1 MGSLLGI
8 GVSAVSTA
16 QLNMLTTEHNISN
29 VNTPGFH
36 RQQAVQ
42 ASNIPMSSGAGFVGS
57 GSHVQTVRRMYGQ
70 FLDDQVSSASAQT
83 QFYNTYHSEI
93 AQIDNLLADPNA
105 GLSPAVQSF
114 FTSVNAVASSPTS
127 VAARQSMLSGGDT
140 LAARFQSLYSR
151 FDEIRSGINTQLD
164 SQVTGINS
172 YAAQVADL
180 NQKIIDAQSINN
192 QPPNDL
198 LDQRDQIVG
207 KLNEMVKTTVV
218 KQSDGTYNLFIGSGQ
233 SLVTGTTAFSLALQ
247 NDPNDPTK
255 KNVVYAIGGA
265 SIPITSASLQNV
277 GTLGGLLAFRDN
289 SLDSAQNALGR
300 VALGLAQTV
309 NNQHQLGQDL
319 NGALGGKFFTIA
331 ATSPTI
337 SNNSNNTGSATLT
350 GTLSGNAGALTTSN
364 YQVAYNG
371 TNYSITDSATNTT
384 TSGLTS
390 AQLITQLGKVG
401 VTLSISGSPNA
412 GDQWLILPTRNGARD
427 ISVGI
432 TDPNKIAA
440 AAPIRAAA
448 TATNT
453 GAASIDLG
461 SVDTASQPP
470 INANIQDQVT
480 IAFTSATT
488 FNVSD
493 ATLGSTLATGVTYT
507 SGSAISYNGWTVHIS
522 GTPASGDAF
531 TVSANTGGIGDNR
544 NAVALAALQTN
555 NSLANNTAGAPTTT
569 YQGAYA
575 QLVSSVGNT
584 TQQMQVNG
592 AAQQTLLDNATQT
605 QQQLSGVNLDEE
617 AANLLRFQQ
626 AYQAAA
632 KMIQIGS
639 TLFATIL
646 AIQ

>member
-8 GVSAVSTA
+8 GVSAISTA

-29 VNTPGFH
+29 VNTRGFH
-36 RQQAVQ
+36 RQEAVQ
-42 ASNIPMSSGAGFVGS
+42 ASNVPMSSGAGFVGS
-57 GSHVQTVRRMYGQ
+57 GAHVQTVRRMYGQ
-70 FLDDQVSSASAQT
+70 FLDDQVSSASAQA
-83 QFYNTYHSEI
+83 QFYDTYHAEI
-93 AQIDNLLADPNA
+93 KQIDDLLADPNT

-114 FTSVNAVASSPTS
+114 FTSVNAVANSPTS
-127 VAARQSMLSGGDT
+127 VAARQSMLSGGET
-140 LAARFQSLYSR
+140 LAARFQSLYTR
-151 FDEIRSGINTQLD
+151 FDEIRNGINTQLD
-164 SQVTGINS
+164 AQVTGINS

-198 LDQRDQIVG
+198 LDQRDQIIG

-247 NDPNDPTK
+247 NDPNDPTQ
-255 KNVVYAIGGA
+255 KNVAYAIGGA
-265 SIPITSASLQNV
+265 YIPIPSASLQN
-277 GTLGGLLAFRDN
+277 GGALGGLLAFRNN
-289 SLDSAQNALGR
+289 SLNSAQNALGR

-309 NNQHQLGQDL
+309 NNQNRLGQDL
-319 NGALGGKFFTIA
+319 NGVLGGNFFSIA
-331 ATSPTI
+331 STSPTI
-337 SNNSNNTGSATLT
+337 FNNSNNTGSASLT
-350 GTLSGNAGALTTSN
+350 STLSGNAGALTTSN

-384 TSGLTS
+384 ASGLTS
-390 AQLITQLGKVG
+390 AQLITQLGNAG
-401 VTLSISGSPNA
+401 VTLAIAGTPNA
-412 GDQWLILPTRNGARD
+412 GDQWLILPTRYGARD

-448 TATNT
+448 TTTNT

-461 SVDTASQPP
+461 SVNPP
-470 INANIQDQVT
+470 LNANVQNQVRIT
-480 IAFTSATT
+480 FTGATT

-493 ATLGSTLATGVTYT
+493 VTLGSTLATGVSYT

-522 GTPASGDAF
+522 GTPASGDTFSVA
-531 TVSANTGGIGDNR
+531 ANTGGIGDNR

-584 TQQMQVNG
+584 TQQMQVNST
-592 AAQQTLLDNATQT
+592 AQQTLLDNATQT

-639 TLFATIL
+639 TLFDTIL
-646 AIQ
+646 AIR

>member
-8 GVSAVSTA
+8 GVSAISTA

-29 VNTPGFH
+29 VNTRGFH
-36 RQQAVQ
+36 RQEAIQ
-42 ASNIPMSSGAGFVGS
+42 ASNVPMSSGAGFVGS
-57 GSHVQTVRRMYGQ
+57 GAHVQTVRRMYGQ
-70 FLDDQVSSASAQT
+70 FLDDQVSSASAQA
-83 QFYNTYHSEI
+83 QFYDTYHAEI
-93 AQIDNLLADPNA
+93 KQIDDLLADPNT

-114 FTSVNAVASSPTS
+114 FTSVNAVANSPTS
-127 VAARQSMLSGGDT
+127 VAARQSMLSGGET
-140 LAARFQSLYSR
+140 LAARFQSLYTR
-151 FDEIRSGINTQLD
+151 FDEIRNGINTQLD
-164 SQVTGINS
+164 AQVTGINS

-198 LDQRDQIVG
+198 LDQRDQIIG

-247 NDPNDPTK
+247 NDPNDPTQ
-255 KNVVYAIGGA
+255 KNVAYAIGGA
-265 SIPITSASLQNV
+265 YIPIPSASLQNG
-277 GTLGGLLAFRDN
+277 GTLGGLLAFRNN
-289 SLDSAQNALGR
+289 SLNSAQNALGR

-319 NGALGGKFFTIA
+319 NGVLGGNFFSIA
-331 ATSPTI
+331 STSPTI
-337 SNNSNNTGSATLT
+337 FNNSNNTGSASLT
-350 GTLSGNAGALTTSN
+350 STLSGNAGALTTSN

-384 TSGLTS
+384 ASGLTS
-390 AQLITQLGKVG
+390 AQLITQLGNAG
-401 VTLSISGSPNA
+401 VTLAIAGTPNA
-412 GDQWLILPTRNGARD
+412 GDQWLILPTRYGARD

-448 TATNT
+448 TTTNT

-461 SVDTASQPP
+461 SVNPP
-470 INANIQDQVT
+470 LNANVQNQVRIT
-480 IAFTSATT
+480 FTGATT

-493 ATLGSTLATGVTYT
+493 VTLGSTLATGVSYT

-522 GTPASGDAF
+522 GTPASGDTFSVA
-531 TVSANTGGIGDNR
+531 ANTGGIGDNR
-544 NAVALAALQTN
+544 NAVALAALQNN

-584 TQQMQVNG
+584 TQQMQVNST
-592 AAQQTLLDNATQT
+592 AQQTLLDNATQT

-639 TLFATIL
+639 TLFDTIL
-646 AIQ
+646 AIR

>member
-8 GVSAVSTA
+8 GVSAISTA

-29 VNTPGFH
+29 VNTRGFH
-36 RQQAVQ
+36 RQEAIQTT
-42 ASNIPMSSGAGFVGS
+42 NIPTSSGAGFVGS

-70 FLDDQVSSASAQT
+70 FLDDQVSSASAQA
-83 QFYNTYHSEI
+83 QFYDTYHAEI
-93 AQIDNLLADPNA
+93 KQIDDLLADPNT

-114 FTSVNAVASSPTS
+114 FSSVNAVANSPTS
-127 VAARQSMLSGGDT
+127 VAARQSMLSGGET
-140 LAARFQSLYSR
+140 LTARFQSLFTR

-164 SQVTGINS
+164 SQVTAINS
-172 YAAQVADL
+172 YALQVADL

-198 LDQRDQIVG
+198 LDQRDQIIS
-207 KLNEMVKTTVV
+207 KLNDLVKTAVV
-218 KQSDGTYNLFIGSGQ
+218 KQSDGTYNLFIGTGQ

-247 NDPNDPTK
+247 NDPNDPSQ
-255 KNVVYAIGGA
+255 KNIAYAIGGA
-265 SIPITSASLQNV
+265 LIPIPSANLQT
-277 GTLGGLLAFRDN
+277 GGSLGGLLAFRNN

-309 NNQHQLGQDL
+309 NKQNQLGQDL
-319 NGALGGKFFTIA
+319 NGALGGNFFAIA
-331 ATSPTI
+331 STSPTI
-337 SNNSNNTGSATLT
+337 FNNSNNTGSASLT
-350 GTLSGNAGALTTSN
+350 SSLNGNAGTLTTSN
-364 YQVAYNG
+364 FQVLYNG

-384 TSGLTS
+384 TSGLTGP
-390 AQLITQLGKVG
+390 QLITQLGTVG
-401 VTLSISGSPNA
+401 VTLSISGSPSA
-412 GDQWLILPTRNGARD
+412 GDQWLILPTRYGARD

-448 TATNT
+448 TTSNT
-453 GAASIDLG
+453 GAATIDLG
-461 SVDTASQPP
+461 SVNTTSQPP
-470 INANIQDQVT
+470 LNANIQNQVSIT
-480 IAFTSATT
+480 FTGATT
-488 FNVSD
+488 YNVSD
-493 ATLGSTLATGVTYT
+493 VTLGSTLATGVAYT
-507 SGSAISYNGWTVHIS
+507 SGNAITYNGWTVHIT
-522 GTPASGDAF
+522 GTPAIGDTF
-531 TVSANTGGIGDNR
+531 TVSSNSGGTGDNR
-544 NAVALAALQTN
+544 NAVALAALQNN
-555 NSLANNTAGAPTTT
+555 NSLANNSAGVPTTT

-584 TQQMQVNG
+584 TRQMQLNST
-592 AAQQTLLDNATQT
+592 AQQTLLDNATQT

-639 TLFATIL
+639 TLFDTIL
-646 AIQ
+646 AIR

>member
-8 GVSAVSTA
+8 GVSAISTA

-29 VNTPGFH
+29 VNTRGFH
-36 RQQAVQ
+36 RQEAIQ

-57 GSHVQTVRRMYGQ
+57 GAHVQTVRRMYGQ
-70 FLDDQVSSASAQT
+70 FLDDQVSSASAQA
-83 QFYNTYHSEI
+83 QFYDTYHAEI
-93 AQIDNLLADPNA
+93 KQIDDLLADPNT

-114 FTSVNAVASSPTS
+114 FTSVNAVANSPTS
-127 VAARQSMLSGGDT
+127 VAARQSMLSGGET
-140 LAARFQSLYSR
+140 LAARFQSLYTR
-151 FDEIRSGINTQLD
+151 FDEIRNGINTQLD
-164 SQVTGINS
+164 AQVTGINS

-198 LDQRDQIVG
+198 LDQRDQIIG

-247 NDPNDPTK
+247 NDPNDPTQ
-255 KNVVYAIGGA
+255 KNVAYAIGGA
-265 SIPITSASLQNV
+265 YIPIPSASLQN
-277 GTLGGLLAFRDN
+277 GGALGGLLAFRNN
-289 SLDSAQNALGR
+289 SLNSAQNALGR

-319 NGALGGKFFTIA
+319 NGVLGGNFFSIA
-331 ATSPTI
+331 STSPTI
-337 SNNSNNTGSATLT
+337 FNNSNNTGSASLT
-350 GTLSGNAGALTTSN
+350 STLSGNAGALTTSN

-390 AQLITQLGKVG
+390 AQLITQLGNAG
-401 VTLSISGSPNA
+401 VTLAIAGTPNA
-412 GDQWLILPTRNGARD
+412 GDQWLILPTRYGARD

-448 TATNT
+448 TTTNT

-461 SVDTASQPP
+461 SVNPP
-470 INANIQDQVT
+470 LNANVQNQVRIT
-480 IAFTSATT
+480 FTGATT

-493 ATLGSTLATGVTYT
+493 VTLGSTLATGVSYT

-522 GTPASGDAF
+522 GTPASGDTFSVA
-531 TVSANTGGIGDNR
+531 ANTGGIGDNR
-544 NAVALAALQTN
+544 NAVALAALQNN

-584 TQQMQVNG
+584 TQQMQVNST
-592 AAQQTLLDNATQT
+592 AQQTLLDNATQT

-639 TLFATIL
+639 TLFDTIL
-646 AIQ
+646 AIR

>member
-8 GVSAVSTA
+8 GVSAISTA

-29 VNTPGFH
+29 VNTRGFH
-36 RQQAVQ
+36 RQEAIQ

-57 GSHVQTVRRMYGQ
+57 GVQVQTVRRMYAQ
-70 FLDDQVSSASAQT
+70 FLDDQVANASAQA
-83 QFYNTYHSEI
+83 QFYDTYHAEI
-93 AQIDNLLADPNA
+93 KQIDNVLADPNT
-105 GLSPAVQSF
+105 GLSPALQSF
-114 FTSVNAVASSPTS
+114 FTSVNAVASNPTS
-127 VAARQSMLSGGDT
+127 VAARQSMLSGGET
-140 LAARFQSLYSR
+140 LAVRFQSLYTR
-151 FDEIRSGINTQLD
+151 FDEIRNGINTQLD
-164 SQVTGINS
+164 AQVTGINS

-247 NDPNDPTK
+247 NDPNDPTQ
-255 KNVVYAIGGA
+255 KNVAYAIGGA
-265 SIPITSASLQNV
+265 YIPIPSASLQN
-277 GTLGGLLAFRDN
+277 GGALGGLLAFRNN
-289 SLDSAQNALGR
+289 SLNSAQNALGR

-309 NNQHQLGQDL
+309 NNQNRLGQDL
-319 NGALGGKFFTIA
+319 NGALGGNFFSIA
-331 ATSPTI
+331 SSSPTI
-337 SNNSNNTGSATLT
+337 FNNSNNTGSATLT
-350 GTLSGNAGALTTSN
+350 GTLSGNSGALTTSN

-371 TNYSITDSATNTT
+371 TNYSLTDSATNTT
-384 TSGLTS
+384 SSGLTS
-390 AQLITQLGKVG
+390 AQLITQLGNVG
-401 VTLSISGSPNA
+401 VTLSISGAPNA
-412 GDQWLILPTRNGARD
+412 GDQWLILPTRYGARD

-448 TATNT
+448 ATTNT

-461 SVDTASQPP
+461 SVNTTTQPP
-470 INANIQDQVT
+470 LNANLQNQVSIT
-480 IAFTSATT
+480 FTSATT

-493 ATLGSTLATGVTYT
+493 VTLGSTLATGVAYT
-507 SGSAISYNGWTVHIS
+507 SGSAISYNGWTVHIQ

-531 TVSANTGGIGDNR
+531 TVAANTGGIGDNR
-544 NAVALAALQTN
+544 NAVALAALQNN
-555 NSLANNTAGAPTTT
+555 NSLANNAAGTPTTT

-584 TQQMQVNG
+584 TQQMQVNST
-592 AAQQTLLDNATQT
+592 AQQTLLDNATQT

-639 TLFATIL
+639 TLFDTIL
-646 AIQ
+646 AIR

>member
-8 GVSAVSTA
+8 GVSAISTA

-29 VNTPGFH
+29 VNTRGFH
-36 RQQAVQ
+36 RQEAIQ
-42 ASNIPMSSGAGFVGS
+42 ASNVPMSSGAGFVGS
-57 GSHVQTVRRMYGQ
+57 GAHVQTVRRMYGQ
-70 FLDDQVSSASAQT
+70 FLDDQVSSASAQA
-83 QFYNTYHSEI
+83 QFYDTYHAEI
-93 AQIDNLLADPNA
+93 KQIDDLLADPNT

-114 FTSVNAVASSPTS
+114 FTSVNAVANSPTS
-127 VAARQSMLSGGDT
+127 VAARQSMLSGGET
-140 LAARFQSLYSR
+140 LAARFQSLYTR
-151 FDEIRSGINTQLD
+151 FDEIRNGINTQLD
-164 SQVTGINS
+164 AQVTGINS

-198 LDQRDQIVG
+198 LDQRDQIIG

-247 NDPNDPTK
+247 NDPNDPTQ
-255 KNVVYAIGGA
+255 KNVAYAIGGA
-265 SIPITSASLQNV
+265 YIPIPSANLQN
-277 GTLGGLLAFRDN
+277 GGALGGLLAFRNN
-289 SLDSAQNALGR
+289 SLNSAQNALGR

-309 NNQHQLGQDL
+309 NNQNRLGQDL
-319 NGALGGKFFTIA
+319 NGVLGGNFFSIA
-331 ATSPTI
+331 STSPTI
-337 SNNSNNTGSATLT
+337 FNNSNNTGSASLT
-350 GTLSGNAGALTTSN
+350 STLSGNAGALTTSN

-390 AQLITQLGKVG
+390 AQLITQLGNAG
-401 VTLSISGSPNA
+401 VTLAIAGTPNA
-412 GDQWLILPTRNGARD
+412 GDQWLILPTRYGARD

-448 TATNT
+448 TTTNT

-461 SVDTASQPP
+461 SVNPP
-470 INANIQDQVT
+470 LNANVQNQVRIT
-480 IAFTSATT
+480 FTGATT

-493 ATLGSTLATGVTYT
+493 VTLGSTLATGVSYT

-522 GTPASGDAF
+522 GTPASGDTF
-531 TVSANTGGIGDNR
+531 SVSANTGGIGDNR
-544 NAVALAALQTN
+544 NAVALAALQNN

-584 TQQMQVNG
+584 TQQMQVNST
-592 AAQQTLLDNATQT
+592 AQQTLLDNATQT

-639 TLFATIL
+639 TLFDTIL
-646 AIQ
+646 AIR

>member
-8 GVSAVSTA
+8 GVSAISTA

-29 VNTPGFH
+29 VNTRGFH
-36 RQQAVQ
+36 RQEAIQ
-42 ASNIPMSSGAGFVGS
+42 ASNVPMSSGAGFVGS
-57 GSHVQTVRRMYGQ
+57 GAHVQTVRRMYGQ
-70 FLDDQVSSASAQT
+70 FLDDQVSSASAQA
-83 QFYNTYHSEI
+83 QFYDTYHAEI
-93 AQIDNLLADPNA
+93 KQIDDVLADPNT
-105 GLSPAVQSF
+105 GLSPAVQRF
-114 FTSVNAVASSPTS
+114 FTSVNAVANSPTS
-127 VAARQSMLSGGDT
+127 VAARQSMLSGGET
-140 LAARFQSLYSR
+140 LAARFQSLYTR
-151 FDEIRSGINTQLD
+151 FDEIRNGINTQLD
-164 SQVTGINS
+164 AQVTGINS

-180 NQKIIDAQSINN
+180 NQKIIDAQSINS

-198 LDQRDQIVG
+198 LDQRDQIIG

-247 NDPNDPTK
+247 NNPNDPTQ
-255 KNVVYAIGGA
+255 KNIAYAIGGA
-265 SIPITSASLQNV
+265 YIPIPSASLQN
-277 GTLGGLLAFRDN
+277 GGALGGLLAFRNN
-289 SLDSAQNALGR
+289 SLNSAQNALGR

-319 NGALGGKFFTIA
+319 NGVLGGNFFSIA
-331 ATSPTI
+331 STSPTI
-337 SNNSNNTGSATLT
+337 FNNSNNTGSASLT
-350 GTLSGNAGALTTSN
+350 STLSGNAGALTTSN

-384 TSGLTS
+384 ASGLTS
-390 AQLITQLGKVG
+390 AQLITQLGNAG
-401 VTLSISGSPNA
+401 VTLAIAGTPNA
-412 GDQWLILPTRNGARD
+412 GDQWLILPTRYGARD

-448 TATNT
+448 TTTNT

-461 SVDTASQPP
+461 SVNPP
-470 INANIQDQVT
+470 LNANVQNQVRIT
-480 IAFTSATT
+480 FTGATT

-493 ATLGSTLATGVTYT
+493 VTLGSTLATGVSYT

-522 GTPASGDAF
+522 GTPASGDTFSVA
-531 TVSANTGGIGDNR
+531 ANTGGIGDNR
-544 NAVALAALQTN
+544 NAVALAALQNN

-584 TQQMQVNG
+584 TQQMQVNST
-592 AAQQTLLDNATQT
+592 AQQTLLDNATQT

-639 TLFATIL
+639 TLFDTIL
-646 AIQ
+646 AIR

>member
-8 GVSAVSTA
+8 GVSAISTA

-29 VNTPGFH
+29 VNTRGFH
-36 RQQAVQ
+36 RQEAIQ
-42 ASNIPMSSGAGFVGS
+42 ASNVPMSSGAGFVGS

-70 FLDDQVSSASAQT
+70 FLDDQVSSASAQA
-83 QFYNTYHSEI
+83 QFYDTYHAEI
-93 AQIDNLLADPNA
+93 KQIDDLLADPNT
-105 GLSPAVQSF
+105 GLSPAVQRF
-114 FTSVNAVASSPTS
+114 FTSVNAVANSPTS
-127 VAARQSMLSGGDT
+127 VAARQSMLSGGET
-140 LAARFQSLYSR
+140 LAARFQSLYTR
-151 FDEIRSGINTQLD
+151 FDEIRNGINTQLD
-164 SQVTGINS
+164 AQVTGINS

-198 LDQRDQIVG
+198 LDQRDQIIG

-247 NDPNDPTK
+247 NDPNDPTQ
-255 KNVVYAIGGA
+255 KNVAYAIGGA
-265 SIPITSASLQNV
+265 YIPIPSASLQNG
-277 GTLGGLLAFRDN
+277 GTLGGLLAFRNN
-289 SLDSAQNALGR
+289 SLNSAQNALGR

-319 NGALGGKFFTIA
+319 NGVLGGNFFSIA
-331 ATSPTI
+331 STSPTI
-337 SNNSNNTGSATLT
+337 FNNSNNTGSASLT
-350 GTLSGNAGALTTSN
+350 STLSGNAGALTTSN

-384 TSGLTS
+384 ASGLTS
-390 AQLITQLGKVG
+390 AQLITQLGNAG
-401 VTLSISGSPNA
+401 VTLAIAGTPNA
-412 GDQWLILPTRNGARD
+412 GDQWLILPTRYGARD

-448 TATNT
+448 TTTNT

-461 SVDTASQPP
+461 SVNPP
-470 INANIQDQVT
+470 LNANVQNQVRIT
-480 IAFTSATT
+480 FTGATT

-493 ATLGSTLATGVTYT
+493 VTLGSTLATGVSYT

-522 GTPASGDAF
+522 GTPASGDTFSVA
-531 TVSANTGGIGDNR
+531 ANTGGIGDNR
-544 NAVALAALQTN
+544 NAVALAALQNN

-584 TQQMQVNG
+584 TQQMQVNST
-592 AAQQTLLDNATQT
+592 AQQTLLDNATQT

-639 TLFATIL
+639 TLFDTIL
-646 AIQ
+646 AIR

>member
-8 GVSAVSTA
+8 GVSAISTA

-29 VNTPGFH
+29 VNTRGFH
-36 RQQAVQ
+36 RQEAVQ
-42 ASNIPMSSGAGFVGS
+42 ASNVPMSSGAGFVGS
-57 GSHVQTVRRMYGQ
+57 GAHVQTVRRMYGQ
-70 FLDDQVSSASAQT
+70 FLDDQVSSASAQA
-83 QFYNTYHSEI
+83 QFYDTYHAEI
-93 AQIDNLLADPNA
+93 KQIDDLLADPNT

-114 FTSVNAVASSPTS
+114 FTSVNAVANSPTS
-127 VAARQSMLSGGDT
+127 VAARQSMLSGGET
-140 LAARFQSLYSR
+140 LAARFQSLYTR
-151 FDEIRSGINTQLD
+151 FDEIRNGINTQLD
-164 SQVTGINS
+164 AQVTGINS

-198 LDQRDQIVG
+198 LDQRDQIIG

-247 NDPNDPTK
+247 NDPNDPTQ
-255 KNVVYAIGGA
+255 KNVAYAIGGA
-265 SIPITSASLQNV
+265 YIPIPSASLQN
-277 GTLGGLLAFRDN
+277 GGALGGLLAFRNN
-289 SLDSAQNALGR
+289 SLNSAQNALGR

-309 NNQHQLGQDL
+309 NNQNRLGQDL
-319 NGALGGKFFTIA
+319 NGVLGGNFFSIA
-331 ATSPTI
+331 STSPTI
-337 SNNSNNTGSATLT
+337 FNNSNNTGSASLT
-350 GTLSGNAGALTTSN
+350 STLSGNAGALTTSN

-384 TSGLTS
+384 ASGLTS
-390 AQLITQLGKVG
+390 AQLITQLGNAG
-401 VTLSISGSPNA
+401 VTLAIAGTPNA
-412 GDQWLILPTRNGARD
+412 GDQWLILPTRYGARD

-448 TATNT
+448 TTTNT

-461 SVDTASQPP
+461 SVNPP
-470 INANIQDQVT
+470 LNANVQNQVRIT
-480 IAFTSATT
+480 FTGATT

-493 ATLGSTLATGVTYT
+493 VTLGSTLATGVSYT

-522 GTPASGDAF
+522 GTPASGDTFSVA
-531 TVSANTGGIGDNR
+531 ANTGGIGDNR
-544 NAVALAALQTN
+544 NAVALAALQNN

-584 TQQMQVNG
+584 TQQMQVNST
-592 AAQQTLLDNATQT
+592 AQQTLLDNATQT

-639 TLFATIL
+639 TLFDTIL
-646 AIQ
+646 AIR

>member
-8 GVSAVSTA
+8 GVSAISTA

-29 VNTPGFH
+29 VNTRGFH
-36 RQQAVQ
+36 RQEAVQ
-42 ASNIPMSSGAGFVGS
+42 ASNVPMSSGAGFVGS
-57 GSHVQTVRRMYGQ
+57 GAHVQTVRRMYGQ
-70 FLDDQVSSASAQT
+70 FLDDQVSSASAQA
-83 QFYNTYHSEI
+83 QFYDTYHAEI
-93 AQIDNLLADPNA
+93 KQIDDLLADPNT

-114 FTSVNAVASSPTS
+114 FTSVNAVANSPTS
-127 VAARQSMLSGGDT
+127 VAARQSMLSGGET
-140 LAARFQSLYSR
+140 LAARFQSLYTR
-151 FDEIRSGINTQLD
+151 FDEIRNGINTQLD
-164 SQVTGINS
+164 AQVTGINS

-198 LDQRDQIVG
+198 LDQRDQIIG

-247 NDPNDPTK
+247 NDPNDPTQ
-255 KNVVYAIGGA
+255 KNVAYAIGGA
-265 SIPITSASLQNV
+265 YIPIPSASLQN
-277 GTLGGLLAFRDN
+277 GGALGGLLAFRNN
-289 SLDSAQNALGR
+289 SLNSAQNALGR

-309 NNQHQLGQDL
+309 NNQNRLGQDL
-319 NGALGGKFFTIA
+319 NGVLGGNFFSIA
-331 ATSPTI
+331 STSPTI
-337 SNNSNNTGSATLT
+337 FNNSNNTGSASLT
-350 GTLSGNAGALTTSN
+350 STLSGNAGALTTSN

-384 TSGLTS
+384 ASGLTS
-390 AQLITQLGKVG
+390 AQLITQLGNAG
-401 VTLSISGSPNA
+401 VTLAIAGAPNA
-412 GDQWLILPTRNGARD
+412 GDQWLILPTRYGARD

-448 TATNT
+448 TTTNT

-461 SVDTASQPP
+461 SVNPP
-470 INANIQDQVT
+470 LNANVQNQVRIT
-480 IAFTSATT
+480 FTGATT

-493 ATLGSTLATGVTYT
+493 VTLGSTLATGVSYT

-522 GTPASGDAF
+522 GTPASGDTFSVA
-531 TVSANTGGIGDNR
+531 ANTGGIGDNR

-584 TQQMQVNG
+584 TQQMQVNST
-592 AAQQTLLDNATQT
+592 AQQTLLDNATQT

-639 TLFATIL
+639 TLFDTIL
-646 AIQ
+646 AIR

>member
-8 GVSAVSTA
+8 GVSAISTA

-29 VNTPGFH
+29 VNTRGFH
-36 RQQAVQ
+36 RQEAVQ
-42 ASNIPMSSGAGFVGS
+42 ASNVPMSSGAGFVGS
-57 GSHVQTVRRMYGQ
+57 GAHVQTVRRMYGQ
-70 FLDDQVSSASAQT
+70 FLDDQVSSASAQA
-83 QFYNTYHSEI
+83 QFYDTYHAEI
-93 AQIDNLLADPNA
+93 KQIDDLLADPNT

-114 FTSVNAVASSPTS
+114 FTSVNAVANSPTS
-127 VAARQSMLSGGDT
+127 VAARQSMLSGGET
-140 LAARFQSLYSR
+140 LAARFQSLYTR
-151 FDEIRSGINTQLD
+151 FDEIRNGINTQLD
-164 SQVTGINS
+164 AQVTGINS

-198 LDQRDQIVG
+198 LDQRDQIIG

-247 NDPNDPTK
+247 NDPNDPTQ
-255 KNVVYAIGGA
+255 KNVAYAIGGA
-265 SIPITSASLQNV
+265 YIPIPSASLQN
-277 GTLGGLLAFRDN
+277 GGALGGLLAFRNN
-289 SLDSAQNALGR
+289 SLNSAQNALGR

-319 NGALGGKFFTIA
+319 NGVLGGNFFSIA
-331 ATSPTI
+331 STSPTI
-337 SNNSNNTGSATLT
+337 FNNSNNTGSASLT
-350 GTLSGNAGALTTSN
+350 STLSGNAGALTTSN

-384 TSGLTS
+384 ASGLTS
-390 AQLITQLGKVG
+390 AQLITQLGNAG
-401 VTLSISGSPNA
+401 VTLAIAGTPNA
-412 GDQWLILPTRNGARD
+412 GDQWLILPTRYGARD

-448 TATNT
+448 TTTNT

-461 SVDTASQPP
+461 SVNPP
-470 INANIQDQVT
+470 LNANVQNQVRIT
-480 IAFTSATT
+480 FTGATT

-493 ATLGSTLATGVTYT
+493 VTLGSTLATGVSYT

-522 GTPASGDAF
+522 GTPASGDTFSVA
-531 TVSANTGGIGDNR
+531 ANTGGIGDNR
-544 NAVALAALQTN
+544 NAVALAALQNN

-584 TQQMQVNG
+584 TQQMQVNST
-592 AAQQTLLDNATQT
+592 AQQTLLDNATQT

-639 TLFATIL
+639 TLFDTIL
-646 AIQ
+646 AIR

>member
-8 GVSAVSTA
+8 GVSAISTA

-29 VNTPGFH
+29 VNTRGFH
-36 RQQAVQ
+36 RQEAIQ
-42 ASNIPMSSGAGFVGS
+42 ASNIPMSTGAGFVGS
-57 GSHVQTVRRMYGQ
+57 GAQVQTVRRMYAQ
-70 FLDDQVSSASAQT
+70 FLDDQVASASAQA
-83 QFYNTYHSEI
+83 QFYDTYHAEI
-93 AQIDNLLADPNA
+93 KQIDDLLADPNT

-114 FTSVNAVASSPTS
+114 FTSVNAVANSPTS
-127 VAARQSMLSGGDT
+127 VAARQSMLSGGET
-140 LAARFQSLYSR
+140 LAARFQSLYTR
-151 FDEIRSGINTQLD
+151 FDEIRNGINTQLD
-164 SQVTGINS
+164 AQVTGINS

-198 LDQRDQIVG
+198 LDQRDQIIG

-247 NDPNDPTK
+247 NDPNDPTQ
-255 KNVVYAIGGA
+255 KNVAYAIGGA
-265 SIPITSASLQNV
+265 YIPIPSANLQN
-277 GTLGGLLAFRDN
+277 GGALGGLLAFRNN
-289 SLDSAQNALGR
+289 SLNSAQNALGR

-309 NNQHQLGQDL
+309 NNQNRLGQDL
-319 NGALGGKFFTIA
+319 NGVLGGNFFSIA
-331 ATSPTI
+331 STSPTI
-337 SNNSNNTGSATLT
+337 FNNSNNTGSASLT
-350 GTLSGNAGALTTSN
+350 STLSGNAGALTTSN

-390 AQLITQLGKVG
+390 AQLITQLGNAG
-401 VTLSISGSPNA
+401 VTLAIAGTPNA
-412 GDQWLILPTRNGARD
+412 GDQWLILPTRYGARD

-448 TATNT
+448 TTTNT

-461 SVDTASQPP
+461 SVNPP
-470 INANIQDQVT
+470 LNANVQNQVRIT
-480 IAFTSATT
+480 FTGATT

-493 ATLGSTLATGVTYT
+493 VTLGSTLATGVSYT

-522 GTPASGDAF
+522 GTPASGDTF
-531 TVSANTGGIGDNR
+531 SVSANTGGIGDNR
-544 NAVALAALQTN
+544 NAVALAALQNN

-584 TQQMQVNG
+584 TQQMQVNST
-592 AAQQTLLDNATQT
+592 AQQTLLDNATQT

-639 TLFATIL
+639 TLFDTIL
-646 AIQ
+646 AIR

>member
-8 GVSAVSTA
+8 GVSAISTA

-29 VNTPGFH
+29 VNTRGFH
-36 RQQAVQ
+36 RQEAIQ

-57 GSHVQTVRRMYGQ
+57 GAHVQTVRRMYGQ
-70 FLDDQVSSASAQT
+70 FLDDQVSSASAQA
-83 QFYNTYHSEI
+83 QFYDTYHAEI
-93 AQIDNLLADPNA
+93 KQIDDLLADPNT

-114 FTSVNAVASSPTS
+114 FTSVNAVANSPTS
-127 VAARQSMLSGGDT
+127 VAARQSMLSGGET
-140 LAARFQSLYSR
+140 LAARFQSLYTR
-151 FDEIRSGINTQLD
+151 FDEIRNGINTQLD
-164 SQVTGINS
+164 AQVTGINS

-198 LDQRDQIVG
+198 LDQRDQIIG

-247 NDPNDPTK
+247 NDPNDPTQ
-255 KNVVYAIGGA
+255 KNVAYAIGGA
-265 SIPITSASLQNV
+265 YIPIPSASLQN
-277 GTLGGLLAFRDN
+277 GGALGGLLAFRNN
-289 SLDSAQNALGR
+289 SLNSAQNALGR

-319 NGALGGKFFTIA
+319 NGVLGGNFFSIA
-331 ATSPTI
+331 STSPTI
-337 SNNSNNTGSATLT
+337 FNNSNNTGSASLT
-350 GTLSGNAGALTTSN
+350 STLSGNAGALTTSN

-384 TSGLTS
+384 ASGLTS
-390 AQLITQLGKVG
+390 AQLITQLGNAG
-401 VTLSISGSPNA
+401 VTLAIAGTPNA
-412 GDQWLILPTRNGARD
+412 GDQWLILPTRYGARD

-448 TATNT
+448 TTTNT

-461 SVDTASQPP
+461 SVNPP
-470 INANIQDQVT
+470 LNANVQNQVRIT
-480 IAFTSATT
+480 FTGATT

-493 ATLGSTLATGVTYT
+493 VTLGSTLATGVSYT

-522 GTPASGDAF
+522 GTPASGDTFSVA
-531 TVSANTGGIGDNR
+531 ANTGGIGDNR
-544 NAVALAALQTN
+544 NAVALAALQNN

-584 TQQMQVNG
+584 TQQMQVNST
-592 AAQQTLLDNATQT
+592 AQQTLLDNATQT

-639 TLFATIL
+639 TLFDTIL
-646 AIQ
+646 AIR

>member
-8 GVSAVSTA
+8 GVSAISTA

-29 VNTPGFH
+29 VNTRGFH
-36 RQQAVQ
+36 RQEAIQ
-42 ASNIPMSSGAGFVGS
+42 ASNVPMSSGAGFVGS
-57 GSHVQTVRRMYGQ
+57 GAHVQTVRRMYGQ
-70 FLDDQVSSASAQT
+70 FLDDQVSSASAQA
-83 QFYNTYHSEI
+83 QFYDTYHAEI
-93 AQIDNLLADPNA
+93 KQIDDLLADPNT

-114 FTSVNAVASSPTS
+114 FTSVNAVANSPTS
-127 VAARQSMLSGGDT
+127 VAARQSMLSGGET
-140 LAARFQSLYSR
+140 LAARFQSLYTR
-151 FDEIRSGINTQLD
+151 FDEIRNGINTQLD
-164 SQVTGINS
+164 AQVTGINS

-198 LDQRDQIVG
+198 LDQRDQIIG

-247 NDPNDPTK
+247 NDPNDPTQ
-255 KNVVYAIGGA
+255 KNVAYAIGGA
-265 SIPITSASLQNV
+265 YIPIPSASLQN
-277 GTLGGLLAFRDN
+277 GGALGGLLAFRNN
-289 SLDSAQNALGR
+289 SLNSAQNALGR

-319 NGALGGKFFTIA
+319 NGVLGGNFFSIA
-331 ATSPTI
+331 STSPTI
-337 SNNSNNTGSATLT
+337 FNNSNNTGSASLT
-350 GTLSGNAGALTTSN
+350 STLSGNAGALTTSN

-384 TSGLTS
+384 ASGLTS
-390 AQLITQLGKVG
+390 AQLITQLGNAG
-401 VTLSISGSPNA
+401 VTLAIAGTPNA
-412 GDQWLILPTRNGARD
+412 GDQWLILPTRYGARD

-448 TATNT
+448 TTTNT

-461 SVDTASQPP
+461 SVNPP
-470 INANIQDQVT
+470 LNANVQNQVRIT
-480 IAFTSATT
+480 FTGATT

-493 ATLGSTLATGVTYT
+493 VTLGSTLATGVSYT

-522 GTPASGDAF
+522 GTPASGDTFSVA
-531 TVSANTGGIGDNR
+531 ANTGGIGDNR
-544 NAVALAALQTN
+544 NAVALAALQNN

-584 TQQMQVNG
+584 TQQMQVNST
-592 AAQQTLLDNATQT
+592 AQQTLLDNATQT

-639 TLFATIL
+639 TLFDTIL
-646 AIQ
+646 AIR